1 MQRVGE
7 AMKGRHAA
15 GLGAICAV
23 ALVAAFSLQASDN
36 PLVAI
41 GFEAKATRFVKGA
54 VQTASQLAAKS
65 AKTAKSGKTNGTRLA
80 ARQRRRVSA
89 LVARRVETQSI
100 SRFVLGPYLRHAST
114 SERKRFEKVLPNY
127 LAGLLASEL
136 GAFAD
141 RTLTIDEVV
150 PTGRPEGDVLVL
162 SRIAGKTGLP
172 LRVDWRVRSTEV
184 GLKLVDVIVEGM
196 SLAVV
201 QRAAFIAEL
210 RRNGGKLNKL
220 ITRLEGKPAG
230 THQAA
235 KAFDGKPGHAF
246 VGVTTSN

>member
-15 GLGAICAV
+15 GLGVVCAV

-41 GFEAKATRFVKGA
+41 GFEAQATRFVKGT
-54 VQTASQLAAKS
+54 VQTASQLAAK
-65 AKTAKSGKTNGTRLA
+65 TAGKSDKRLA
-80 ARQRRRVSA
+80 ERQQRRVSA

-100 SRFVLGPYLRHAST
+100 SRFVLGPYLRHASE
-114 SERKRFEKVLPNY
+114 SDRKRFEKALPDY
-127 LAGLLASEL
+127 LARLLTSEL
-136 GAFAD
+136 GAFAH
-141 RTLTIDEVV
+141 RTLTINEVV

-162 SRIAGKTGLP
+162 SRIAGRTGLP
-172 LRVDWRVRSTEV
+172 LRVDWRVRPTEA
-184 GLKLVDVIVEGM
+184 GPKLVDVIVEGL
-196 SLAVV
+196 SLAVA
-201 QRAAFIAEL
+201 QREAFIGEL
-210 RRNGGKLNKL
+210 RRNGGKLEKL

-230 THQAA
+230 TQAA
-235 KAFDGKPGHAF
+235 KAFDAKPHQAF